1 MKTLN
6 LASRKISTDFPA
18 FVMGI
23 VNCTPDS
30 FFSGSRGGAERAFE
44 LIDEGADILDLGGES
59 TRPGSDYVSAEEEIK
74 RIVPVI
80 EKIRRKSDIP
90 ISVDTRKKSVMQA
103 AFNSGADILNDISA
117 LEDEPELAFFA
128 AEKKIPV
135 ILMHKRGIPSTMQ
148 ADTEYKNIFNEVS
161 SYLEQRAE
169 FAIKNGIEKEKII
182 VDPGIGFGKNLEG
195 NLNLISNCGS
205 LCGGKF
211 PVLMAL
217 SRKSCIGQVT
227 GREVQ
232 DRLFGTLAADLIS
245 VLKGA
250 FMVRVHDVAPCKDTL
265 AVLKS
270 LLKYESV

>member
-44 LIDEGADILDLGGES
+44 LIGEGADILDLGGES

-117 LEDEPELAFFA
+117 L
-128 AEKKIPV
+128 
-135 ILMHKRGIPSTMQ
+135 
-148 ADTEYKNIFNEVS
+148 
-161 SYLEQRAE
+161 
-169 FAIKNGIEKEKII
+169 
-182 VDPGIGFGKNLEG
+182 
-195 NLNLISNCGS
+195 
-205 LCGGKF
+205 
-211 PVLMAL
+211 
-217 SRKSCIGQVT
+217 
-227 GREVQ
+227 
-232 DRLFGTLAADLIS
+232 
-245 VLKGA
+245 
-250 FMVRVHDVAPCKDTL
+250 
-265 AVLKS
+265 
-270 LLKYESV
+270 